1 MTQGPNYADS
11 DDISLDI
18 GYRRALKMK
27 HGGKDARK
35 KKSVSSEKREKESKN
50 EAA

>member
-18 GYRRALKMK
+18 GYRSALKMK
-27 HGGKDARK
+27 HGGKDARRRLLPPK
-35 KKSVSSEKREKESKN
+35 KGKRRVKMRPRE
-50 EAA
+50 